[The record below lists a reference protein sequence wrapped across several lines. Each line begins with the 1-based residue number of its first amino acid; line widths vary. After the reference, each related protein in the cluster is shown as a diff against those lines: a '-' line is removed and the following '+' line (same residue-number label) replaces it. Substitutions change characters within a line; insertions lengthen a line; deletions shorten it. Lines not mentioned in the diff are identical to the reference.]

1 MKTKKQDNR
10 ATLALYIFAAL
21 ILLFLVGEL
30 GRGFSLGNKA
40 LIDVKDRIVNA
51 VSGGR

>member
-1 MKTKKQDNR
+1 MNRKKSDSR

-21 ILLFLVGEL
+21 ILLFLVDEL
-30 GRGFSLGNKA
+30 GRGFYLGNKA
-40 LIDVKDRIVNA
+40 LMDVKNDIVNA